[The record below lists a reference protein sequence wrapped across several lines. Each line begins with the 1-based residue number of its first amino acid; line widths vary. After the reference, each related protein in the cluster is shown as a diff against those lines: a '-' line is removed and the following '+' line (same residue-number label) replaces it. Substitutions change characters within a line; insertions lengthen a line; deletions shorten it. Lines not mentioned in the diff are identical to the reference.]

1 MRQTCYDGPTI
12 KRKWHFFVIF
22 LPELGEMMI
31 HWFEVSNFASFGD
44 ESTRIDFVPGKVVDD
59 YTVFTSPS
67 GARLSKFCSIFG
79 PNAGGK
85 TNLIRVL
92 GQTANFIANSFR
104 NAEDDS
110 TPFVSNFFSDSE
122 NVSISIQFE
131 LAHFTA
137 ETAIQWN
144 IEEPSIVYRYELVA
158 TSKHVVSEVLRR
170 KTSHLFSRVFERQ
183 LIDEDYQY
191 SGVPERLVKEI
202 PGNIS
207 LISWL
212 ARQEIRFASQM
223 RSYFSIMAGAYGSG
237 YERMPGFMRA
247 HRSIDIF
254 KKSPDYLKKAI
265 ELLRAWD
272 FGLDDMQIRRRT
284 YMIEGKEEEYYTVDV
299 THRNGD
305 REFQLDLF
313 SESSGTI
320 ELFAHL
326 GPIFEA
332 LSAGGVAIIDEI
344 DEALHVNMIEAI
356 LDLFMREETNPKNAQ
371 LIFTSHSPWLMN
383 LLNKWQVVLVEK
395 RNGYSAAWR
404 LSDMEGVHSRDNLSA
419 RYLAGAYGAVPRDF
433 RFGNHNHD
441 EVH

>member
-1 MRQTCYDGPTI
+1 
-12 KRKWHFFVIF
+12 
-22 LPELGEMMI
+22 MMI
-31 HWFEVSNFASFGD
+31 HWFELSNYASFGD
-44 ESTRIDFVPGKVVDD
+44 ERTRIDFAPGKVVDD

-85 TNLIRVL
+85 TNLIRAL
-92 GQTANFIANSFR
+92 GQTASFIANSFR
-104 NAEDDS
+104 NAEDES
-110 TPFVSNFFSDSE
+110 MPFVPNFFSDSE

-131 LAHFTA
+131 LTPSTGDAVNRA
-137 ETAIQWN
+137 N
-144 IEEPSIVYRYELVA
+144 IEEHSIVYRYELVA
-158 TSKHVVSEVLRR
+158 TGKHVVSEILRR

-183 LIDEDYQY
+183 LIDETYQY
-191 SGVPERLVKEI
+191 LGVPDRLTKEI
-202 PGNIS
+202 PNNVS

-223 RSYFSIMAGAYGSG
+223 RSYFSIMAGANGSV

-247 HRSIDIF
+247 HRAIDIF
-254 KKSPDYLKKAI
+254 RKSPEYMSKAI
-265 ELLRAWD
+265 DLLRAWD

-284 YMIEGKEEEYYTVDV
+284 YMIDGKEEEYFTVEV
-299 THRNGD
+299 THKNGD

-313 SESSGTI
+313 SESSGTV

-332 LSAGGVAIIDEI
+332 LSVGGVAIIDEI

-383 LLNKWQVVLVEK
+383 LLNKWQIVLVEK
-395 RNGYSAAWR
+395 VAGFSAAWR
-404 LSDMEGVHSRDNLSA
+404 LADMEGIHSRDNHSA
-419 RYLAGAYGAVPRDF
+419 RYLSGAYGAVPRNV
-433 RFGNHNHD
+433 RFENHDHD